1 MKLRTKFSN
10 EIPFMIQL
18 PSGDY
23 KVKITYGEDGEEF
36 EFILTLTDKMY
47 RLHLDAQPEKGS
59 YIDGLAN
66 ELEKYIEKSNIK
78 NYAFTPL
85 KSYIICNIEKDI
97 TTTDTLTASVTKEMI
112 IEKNIKPFLIS
123 LGIKNGLP
131 LHGDE
136 LEEQATSLYTALS
149 ENEKNEIRIDVLI
162 RNGLSNLG
170 AYVSL
175 YHKALNTFIAQY
187 RYIRNDIFV
196 EPLTIHTLEGT
207 FVENFIDDDL
217 FEHYKHAGKMPSI
230 LTHGQWMQNIS
241 PIELQELKTRLV
253 SNFIINPTKELI
265 ITARNLYE
273 RGEYRSAVIEANAAL
288 EIAVADKITDKME
301 ISGDDPSVIEA
312 YLEKT
317 ETNFFQ
323 RCDYQLKTKTSLSFV
338 TDNPELWRIIN
349 SHRKTFRNKVA
360 HTALT
365 PLPKE
370 VEEIID
376 DYEKAIKWVEAL

>member
-1 MKLRTKFSN
+1 
-10 EIPFMIQL
+10 MIQL

-23 KVKITYGEDGEEF
+23 KVKITFGEDYEEF

-47 RLHLDAQPEKGS
+47 RLHLDAQPGKGS

-66 ELEKYIEKSNIK
+66 ELEKYIEKYNIK

-85 KSYIICNIEKDI
+85 KSYIICNIENDI
-97 TTTDTLTASVTKEMI
+97 TITDTLTSSVTKEMI

-123 LGIKNGLP
+123 LGIQNGHP
-131 LHGDE
+131 LHGEE

-149 ENEKNEIRIDVLI
+149 EKEKNEMRIDVI
-162 RNGLSNLG
+162 IKKEFSKLG
-170 AYVSL
+170 GNVYL

-217 FEHYKHAGKMPSI
+217 FERYKHAGKMPSI

-241 PIELQELKTRLV
+241 PIELQRLKTRLV

-288 EIAVADKITDKME
+288 EIAVADKITEKMK
-301 ISGDDPSVIEA
+301 ISGDEPSAIEA

-338 TDNPELWRIIN
+338 TDNPDLWIIIN